1 MTIAKFPQCCSS
13 PQLVDG
19 VNQLGNVGEAEGLT
33 DLMLSE
39 SFEVGESEGG
49 EDAVGNV
56 GGQDR

>member
-13 PQLVDG
+13 PQLADG
-19 VNQLGNVGEAEGLT
+19 VTQLGNVGEAEGLT
-33 DLMLSE
+33 DLMLGE